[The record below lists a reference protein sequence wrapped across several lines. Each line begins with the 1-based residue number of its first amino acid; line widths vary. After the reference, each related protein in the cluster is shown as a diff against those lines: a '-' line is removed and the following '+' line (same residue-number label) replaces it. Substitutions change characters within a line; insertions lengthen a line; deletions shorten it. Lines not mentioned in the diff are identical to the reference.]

1 MKSCLLPYKESKLN
15 MLDHLV
21 KKGYINSDRVLQ
33 GDYYFKGKPYIE
45 RLLEDINTNYDLT
58 LTELFD
64 VKKTY
69 VKSFTGGSDIFISR
83 LEPIEDAF
91 NQIDAKRQE
100 LGIYDSRMSI
110 GDYNKSKEATEDES
124 IKPGVLEL
132 FEENSEL
139 SSIGTLEEYSQYLDT
154 IFPDSKVKD
163 IVYHGTTAE
172 FDKFDKSF
180 IKRDGVNSFGDKFL

>member
-21 KKGYINSDRVLQ
+21 KEGYINSDRVLQ
-33 GDYYFKGKPYIE
+33 KDYYFKGKPYIE

-69 VKSFTGGSDIFISR
+69 VKSFTGSSDIFIPR
-83 LEPIEDAF
+83 LEPIEESF

-110 GDYNKSKEATEDES
+110 GEYNKTQGEKISNQEERENLVTDSNQAVNQVV
-124 IKPGVLEL
+124 KPGVAEL
-132 FEENSEL
+132 FDSNFLIFAESKTSDEVISKLL
-139 SSIGTLEEYSQYLDT
+139 SNKI
-154 IFPDSKVKD
+154 I
-163 IVYHGTTAE
+163 
-172 FDKFDKSF
+172 DKKC
-180 IKRDGVNSFGDKFL
+180 N

>member
-45 RLLEDINTNYDLT
+45 RLLEDINTNYELA

-64 VKKTY
+64 VKKNY
-69 VKSFTGGSDIFISR
+69 VKSFAGGSDIFISR

-91 NQIDAKRQE
+91 N
-100 LGIYDSRMSI
+100 
-110 GDYNKSKEATEDES
+110 
-124 IKPGVLEL
+124 
-132 FEENSEL
+132 
-139 SSIGTLEEYSQYLDT
+139 
-154 IFPDSKVKD
+154 
-163 IVYHGTTAE
+163 
-172 FDKFDKSF
+172 
-180 IKRDGVNSFGDKFL
+180 